1 MQFIALQDWYN
12 LDYEQFDRKLQ
23 HNLKSSHPNSYASN
37 AQMWKIMIDLIKNCN
52 ASKNLQ
58 ILRK

>member
-12 LDYEQFDRKLQ
+12 LDYEQFDQKLQ
-23 HNLKSSHPNSYASN
+23 CKLKIFTSYASN